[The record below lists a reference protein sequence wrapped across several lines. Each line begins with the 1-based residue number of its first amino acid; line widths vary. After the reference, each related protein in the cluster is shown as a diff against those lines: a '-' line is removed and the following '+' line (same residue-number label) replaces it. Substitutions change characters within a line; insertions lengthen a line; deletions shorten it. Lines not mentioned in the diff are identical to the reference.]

1 MNGSRK
7 KAFIVFAIII
17 LIMLALGGVY
27 YGLQRL
33 PRLQDVFV
41 PAPDVVE
48 LTCAIGSE
56 KKGFLDNPNV
66 IQILE
71 REARVQVDFVKK
83 GTIEQVVFPDEELYA
98 FDCLWPSN
106 DLAMSLLEILHDQG
120 LQGYGPIDFKA
131 ERIFQ
136 TSLVPYTRRDIAEAF
151 VEAGEAY
158 EDDGWL
164 YFTDSAQVIQYMLDG
179 KSFGEVGYPPAD
191 KYSFYIDTSDPRES
205 NSGNMA
211 WTMWYPSILSGQ
223 YPLSDEGTLAQVASS
238 LVDTFQR
245 LPAMEH
251 STGTMFETYTSN
263 PLKKGVFIAYEFQWV
278 ERADASN
285 ADLVRIYLDPTV
297 MSVHPLIILENEQD
311 TPEIKAAKERLLE
324 VMYTNPELHHIA
336 LQEHGYLTA
345 NPAMRDAVENYT
357 GIAAEVG
364 LNMSNNP
371 MPVPKPKLAMIMTA
385 LYMNPDLVTEF
396 TSDPDSLTLERVM
409 EVYAA
414 YASKGVG
421 W

>member
-7 KAFIVFAIII
+7 KALVVFAIVV
-17 LIMLALGGVY
+17 LIMIALGGVY
-27 YGLQRL
+27 YGLQQV
-33 PRLQDVFV
+33 PSLQDAFA

-56 KKGFLDNPNV
+56 KKGYLDNPKV

-71 REARVQVDFVKK
+71 REARVRVDFVKK
-83 GTIEQVVFPDEELYA
+83 GTIEQVVFPDEELYQ

-106 DLAMSLLEILHDQG
+106 DLAMSLLEVLHDQG
-120 LQGYGPIDFKA
+120 LPGYGPINFKA

-136 TSLVPYTRRDIAEAF
+136 TALVPYTRNDIADSL

-158 EDDGWL
+158 EKDRWL
-164 YFTDSAQVIQYMLDG
+164 YFTDSAQIIQYMLDG

-191 KYSFYIDTSDPRES
+191 KYTFYIDTSDPRES

-211 WTMWYPSILSGQ
+211 WTMWYPSILTGQ
-223 YPLSDEGTLAQVASS
+223 YPLSDEKTLAEVAPD
-238 LVDTFQR
+238 LVDTFRR

-263 PLKKGVFIAYEFQWV
+263 PLKKGIFIAYEFQWV
-278 ERADASN
+278 ERSDAAN
-285 ADLVRIYLDPTV
+285 ADLIRIYMDPTV
-297 MSVHPLIILENEQD
+297 MSVHPLIILENDQD
-311 TPEIKAAKERLLE
+311 TPEIEAAKERLLE
-324 VMYTNPELHHIA
+324 VMYTNPDLHRIA
-336 LQEHGYLTA
+336 LEEHGYLTA
-345 NPAMRDAVENYT
+345 NPDMRDAVENYADL
-357 GIAAEVG
+357 AAEVG

-385 LYMNPDLVTEF
+385 LYMDPNLITEF
-396 TSDPDSLTLERVM
+396 MSAPDSLTLEEVM
-409 EVYAA
+409 EVYAEYGA
-414 YASKGVG
+414 TGVG